1 MSLVLSY
8 RGSVNSWECDEND
21 HLNVRFYVEKHWQT
35 LVSGLPELALT
46 PSKSGED
53 LIPQVAVQ
61 HIRFLQESR
70 LAAPLS
76 GYVGVVA
83 VGAGHVDVLTE
94 LRQSF
99 TDEPLSACVHRL
111 SGIQCAAPRHTL
123 PSHAAPRGV
132 ADEDIPHTSLPMSAV
147 EDFAF
152 HTIGM
157 GVIGADECTPQ
168 GLLGIHHYMG
178 RISDSMPHLW
188 GLLRAE
194 RGELNAGE
202 GGAVLEYRLRYH
214 QPLRLGQRFCVRSGV
229 SSVSAKV
236 QLFSHLIFNQDSGE
250 LCTSAQAAGVRMD
263 LVERRAKVLSEE
275 MQAHMRQRMIK
286 PMASSA

>member
-1 MSLVLSY
+1 MSY

-35 LVSGLPELALT
+35 LVSGLPGLGLT
-46 PSKSGED
+46 PAKSGDD
-53 LIPQVAVQ
+53 LIGQVAVQ

-76 GYVGVVA
+76 GYVGVIA
-83 VGAGHVDVLTE
+83 VQADHVDVLTE

-99 TDEPLSACVHRL
+99 TDDPVSACVHRL
-111 SGIQCAAPRHTL
+111 PAVQSSALCHAL
-123 PSHAAPRGV
+123 PPHGAPRGV
-132 ADEDIPHTSLPMSAV
+132 PDEDIPHTSLPLSALD
-147 EDFAF
+147 EYGF

-157 GVIGADECTPQ
+157 GVIAADECTPR
-168 GLLGIHHYMG
+168 GLLQVHNYMG

-194 RGELNAGE
+194 RGELNADE

-214 QPLRLGQRFCVRSGV
+214 RPLRQGQRFSVRSGV
-229 SSVSAKV
+229 SAVSAKV
-236 QLFSHLIFNQDSGE
+236 QQFSHLIFDRDSGE

-263 LVERRAKVLSEE
+263 LVERRAKVLSDE

-286 PMASSA
+286 PLLPSL